1 MSKKRR
7 RDGADEGGR
16 PRPSGRV
23 TLNVGGRRFETMRDT
38 LQRADYFAARDRF
51 GASEDDEE
59 MFVDRDGDL
68 FPFILS
74 FLRNNGIPR
83 ATTDRLDWDQR
94 VLLAREAEFFGLPDM
109 LGQLVV
115 PPVGARVRFMKKVG
129 EITRREQVFTYSRY
143 AIREGAVTDFDF
155 ALKKWTIKIEQEKY
169 CQEDHSD
176 SSDSSDDSSD
186 SSDRDPCENTISD
199 LLLYKLEKVPWKPPK
214 DEDACLELQSET
226 YESAESLEQQ
236 MHMPETGLTRR
247 GKPKYEGTGWEY
259 LLGCGA
265 WSYYRNIRATLGEKY
280 RGATQFAVDPQSSGY
295 DHARALM

>member
-115 PPVGARVRFMKKVG
+115 PPVGAALALA
-129 EITRREQVFTYSRY
+129 TRPHRLGAKHRWALARGCRAPPRRSR
-143 AIREGAVTDFDF
+143 
-155 ALKKWTIKIEQEKY
+155 
-169 CQEDHSD
+169 
-176 SSDSSDDSSD
+176 
-186 SSDRDPCENTISD
+186 P
-199 LLLYKLEKVPWKPPK
+199 
-214 DEDACLELQSET
+214 
-226 YESAESLEQQ
+226 SA
-236 MHMPETGLTRR
+236 TRPHR
-247 GKPKYEGTGWEY
+247 P
-259 LLGCGA
+259 
-265 WSYYRNIRATLGEKY
+265 S
-280 RGATQFAVDPQSSGY
+280 
-295 DHARALM
+295 